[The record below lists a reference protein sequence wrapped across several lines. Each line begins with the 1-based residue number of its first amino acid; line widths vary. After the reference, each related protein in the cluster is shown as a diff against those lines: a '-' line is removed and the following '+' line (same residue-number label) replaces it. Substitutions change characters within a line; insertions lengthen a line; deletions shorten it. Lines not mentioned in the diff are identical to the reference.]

1 MRNLLLA
8 LVVVAAGCAKP
19 DSAPDSAKADFSSV
33 RLAIDGRTNANASI
47 AARDSVV
54 AVTWSGATDKT
65 TDIFA
70 AVSRDGGVTFAAPSR
85 VNRIDG
91 DARANSEF
99 PPRVALTGTNDLVV
113 VWTTRR
119 ADSNYIVSARSTDGG
134 KTFSDA
140 TPIPGSV
147 GKGNRGWES
156 LAVDSAGR
164 VMVLWLDHRDTPAM
178 GAMHHHGGGPDDPT
192 MTASYSK
199 LYFASLDGGQ
209 VAQLTGG
216 VCYCCKTS
224 LVTAGSNVYAAW
236 RHVYPG
242 TIRDIAF
249 AMSRDGGKTFSAPL
263 RVSEDNWKIDGCPE
277 NGPALAVDDRKQVH
291 IAWVTPTDGKTDG
304 PLGLFYSVSADGA
317 PFAKRT
323 QVPSNGPASHAQIAV
338 QADDQPIIAWDEI
351 SGGARHAA
359 FATISRDSSGVR
371 FTRLQTDSNAA
382 GWPIV
387 AANKSVSVIGWAAG
401 NAIVIQRIR

>member
-1 MRNLLLA
+1 MRNLLIVL
-8 LVVVAAGCAKP
+8 LVAAGCSRP
-19 DSAPDSAKADFSSV
+19 DSAADATRPVFSPV
-33 RLAIDGRTNANASI
+33 RLAVDGRTNANASV
-47 AARDSVV
+47 ASRDSMV
-54 AVTWSGATDKT
+54 AVAWSAATAKV
-65 TDIFA
+65 TDVFA
-70 AVSRDGGVTFAAPSR
+70 AVSRDGGQTFSAPSR

-91 DARANSEF
+91 DARANGEF
-99 PPRVALTGTNDLVV
+99 PPRVALVGASDVVV
-113 VWTTRR
+113 VWTTHR
-119 ADSNYIVSARSTDGG
+119 ADSNFNVSARSIDGG

-140 TPIPGSV
+140 VPVPGSV

-156 LAVDSAGR
+156 IAVDSSGR

-178 GAMHHHGGGPDDPT
+178 GEMHHHGGGPDDPT

-199 LYFASLDGGQ
+199 LYFASLDRPE

-224 LVTAGSNVYAAW
+224 LVTHGSNVYAAW

-277 NGPALAVDDRKQVH
+277 NGPALAVDDKQQVH
-291 IAWVTPTDGKTDG
+291 IAWITPSDGKTDG

-323 QVPSNGPASHAQIAV
+323 QVPGNGPASHAQIAI
-338 QADDQPIIAWDEI
+338 QADGLPLIAWDEI

-359 FATISRDSSGVR
+359 FATATRDSSGVH
-371 FTRLQTDSNAA
+371 FDRLQTDTAAA

-387 AANKSVSVIGWAAG
+387 TANSSVSVIGWAAE
-401 NAIVIQRIR
+401 NAIVVQRIR